1 MCLKKHKNS
10 GEKQR
15 LHPLFLELPL
25 SSPHISGRSP
35 LPPKHPSLTLP
46 FISTWSLFWDQ
57 FQSPVHFH
65 LFAVCLTC
73 NKITVVR
80 TFWSTTWSL
89 HGQHKNPVFVSH
101 FTFRHFQVSSRLQAV
116 KIWNFYN
123 CARWWRANGKWL
135 LGKSSKK
142 LDILRSGWL

>member
-1 MCLKKHKNS
+1 MCLKKHKSS

-57 FQSPVHFH
+57 FQSRVHFH
-65 LFAVCLTC
+65 FFAVCLTC

-80 TFWSTTWSL
+80 AFWSTTWLL
-89 HGQHKNPVFVSH
+89 HGQQKNPVFVRV
-101 FTFRHFQVSSRLQAV
+101 TF
-116 KIWNFYN
+116 
-123 CARWWRANGKWL
+123 L
-135 LGKSSKK
+135 LGIIRSTLAFKRSKFGMYIIAPDDEG
-142 LDILRSGWL
+142 LMASDY